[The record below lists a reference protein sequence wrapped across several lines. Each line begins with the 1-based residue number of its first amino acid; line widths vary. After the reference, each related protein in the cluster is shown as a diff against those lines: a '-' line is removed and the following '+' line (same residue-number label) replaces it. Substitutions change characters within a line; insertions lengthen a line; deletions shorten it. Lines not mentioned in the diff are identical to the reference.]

1 MAIKTKHYE
10 PVRANIK
17 VAVRYYDLEGNLKEY
32 EQHVTKIGDDWV
44 ELNGYS
50 KFHIN
55 PNGGRL
61 EQQNFRG
68 GKVEYIVQSLEEINE
83 LHDQARTFKVG
94 DGVHYS
100 VGSDIYPGT
109 VVEIKRKG
117 QVIVVQADQEISYHK
132 DIYTEQQDWDFVKNP
147 NGAKQEFWKK
157 RDGYYRPKG
166 NNYGST
172 LYHGRHKYYDPH
184 F

>member
-1 MAIKTKHYE
+1 MKTEYYE
-10 PVRANIK
+10 EVWASVK
-17 VAVRYYDLEGNLKEY
+17 VTIRYYDSEENLQEY
-32 EQHVTKIGDDWV
+32 QQGVTKIGSDWV

-61 EQQNFRG
+61 EQHIPKYN
-68 GKVEYIVQSLEEINE
+68 KVEYILESLEEIKE
-83 LHDQARTFKVG
+83 LHDKARTFKVG

-100 VGSDIYPGT
+100 IGSDTYPGT
-109 VVEIKRKG
+109 VIEIRRKG
-117 QVIVVQADQEISYHK
+117 QVVVVQDDKGIPYHK
-132 DIYTEQQDWDFVKNP
+132 DIFDNQDWDFVKNP
-147 NGAKQEFWKK
+147 KGATREFWRK
-157 RDGYYRPKG
+157 RDRYYRLKDHNFG
-166 NNYGST
+166 T